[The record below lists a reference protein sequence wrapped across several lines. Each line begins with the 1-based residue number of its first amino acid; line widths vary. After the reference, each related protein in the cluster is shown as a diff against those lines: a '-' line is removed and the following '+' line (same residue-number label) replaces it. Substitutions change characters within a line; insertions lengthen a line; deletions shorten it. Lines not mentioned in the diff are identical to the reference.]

1 MKTTTVSLALFWL
14 LGTTGPACAQGVG
27 TIEGTIELSDTPTR
41 KWASRYPGSGASTA
55 RLQTV
60 PAVVWLVGD
69 LLATADHQ
77 TVTIGQSGKLFE
89 PAALAVRT
97 GTVVRF
103 PNNDPF
109 YHNVY
114 SYSGPR
120 FDLGR
125 YAPGDSREVT
135 LDRAGV
141 VEVYCEIHEFMRAVI
156 VVTDH
161 GFAAV
166 ASDVGAFRIIGVP
179 PGRYTLMTYHPDHG
193 TVELPVSVTG
203 GGTVRVAPTLGR

>member
-141 VEVYCEIHEFMRAVI
+141 VEVYCEIHRVHARRHRG
-156 VVTDH
+156 D
-161 GFAAV
+161 
-166 ASDVGAFRIIGVP
+166 RP
-179 PGRYTLMTYHPDHG
+179 WLRCGRVRCRSVPDHRG
-193 TVELPVSVTG
+193 TAGALHADDIPP
-203 GGTVRVAPTLGR
+203 RPRNC

>member
-1 MKTTTVSLALFWL
+1 MKTTTVSLALLLL
-14 LGTTGPACAQGVG
+14 LGTTGPARAQSVG
-27 TIEGTIELSDTPTR
+27 TIEGTIELSDTASR

-55 RLQTV
+55 RLQAV
-60 PAVVWLVGD
+60 PAVVWLFGD
-69 LLATADHQ
+69 LPLTRAPL
-77 TVTIGQSGKLFE
+77 TVTIGQSGKVFE
-89 PAALAVRT
+89 PAALAVVT

-125 YAPGDSREVT
+125 YAPGDSREVA
-135 LDRAGV
+135 LGRAGV
-141 VEVYCEIHEFMRAVI
+141 VEVYCEIHEFMRAVVI
-156 VVTDH
+156 VTDH

-166 ASDVGAFRIIGVP
+166 ASEGGAFRIADVP
-179 PGRYTLMTYHPDHG
+179 PGRYTLMAYHPDHG
-193 TVELPVSVTG
+193 TAELPVSVTE
-203 GGTVRVAPTLGR
+203 GGTVRVTPVLGR